1 MICSG
6 LTRQEKKK
14 VLGIVR
20 TSSLMVLLLVTQSF
34 KVSNSLSIL
43 NRDVGLLELINE
55 LNSGY

>member
-6 LTRQEKKK
+6 LTRQEEKK